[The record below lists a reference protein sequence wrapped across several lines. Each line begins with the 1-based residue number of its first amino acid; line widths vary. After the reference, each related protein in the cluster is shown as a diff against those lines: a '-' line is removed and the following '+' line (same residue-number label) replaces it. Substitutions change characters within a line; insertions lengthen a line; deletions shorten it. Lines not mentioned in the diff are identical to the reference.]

1 MKTTPVK
8 GTNDYTPIEAE
19 IRDYL
24 QGQILAVYRKYGFE
38 RIVTPAIEDS
48 ENLDKSE
55 GGDNLNL
62 VFKIMKRG
70 DKLESAL
77 NKGQFDQLADM
88 GLRYDLT
95 LPLCRYVANNQGK
108 LVYPFKVIQ
117 MGSVYRA
124 ERPQKGR
131 LREFTQCD
139 IDVIGSTSPNIEIE
153 LLHVVSEALISIG
166 LKQFTIKVNDRRV
179 LKSMLQGFGFAEA
192 DLDSVSISF
201 DKLDKIGVSGVC
213 DELAEKG
220 FQAEAIENFRE
231 NLNKGGFKLEDIV
244 EHIEDKE
251 VGRNLKYIIDESSKI
266 AEENS
271 RKFKDVSVR
280 VVFDPSL
287 VRGQGYYTGTVFEVE
302 SDEFKGSISGGGRYD
317 NLIGKFIKEDVPAVG
332 ISIGFERIFSILMA
346 SGFQI
351 PDQKPKVVMFYEPA
365 QFPEAFRKAEEL
377 RERYTIN
384 LLERPKKMGP
394 YLNKLKEKDVTGF
407 INFGVS
413 DEVNQLG

>member
-1 MKTTPVK
+1 MRTAPVK
-8 GTNDYTPIEAE
+8 GTNDYHAMEAE

-24 QGQILAVYRKYGFE
+24 QNQILAAYRKYGFE
-38 RIVTPAIEDS
+38 RIVTPVIEDS

-70 DKLESAL
+70 EKLESAIRSGDP
-77 NKGQFDQLADM
+77 NEIADM

-117 MGSVYRA
+117 MGTVYRA

-139 IDVIGSTSPNIEIE
+139 IDVMGSSSPNIEIE
-153 LLHVVSEALISIG
+153 LLHVVSEALIASGI
-166 LKQFTIKVNDRRV
+166 KKFTIKVNDRKV
-179 LKSMLQGFGFAEA
+179 LRSLLKGMGFQEE
-192 DLDSVSISF
+192 DLDSVSITF
-201 DKLDKIGVSGVC
+201 DKLDKIGIEGIAA
-213 DELAEKG
+213 ELTEKG
-220 FQAEAIENFRE
+220 FAGEAIQ
-231 NLNKGGFKLEDIV
+231 NLKEHLESGGFSLEELANRLEDQESI
-244 EHIEDKE
+244 
-251 VGRNLKYIIDESSKI
+251 GNLKYIIEESARI
-266 AEENS
+266 AEANS
-271 RKFKDVSVR
+271 ARYDDAAYR

-302 SDEFKGSISGGGRYD
+302 SDEFRGSIAGGGRYD
-317 NLIGKFIKEDVPAVG
+317 NLIGKFINEDVPAVG
-332 ISIGFERIFSILMA
+332 ISIGFERIFSILMS

-351 PDQKPKVVMFYEPA
+351 PDQKQRIAMFYAPEEFPA
-365 QFPEAFRKAEEL
+365 AFKKAESL
-377 RERYTIN
+377 RDTYTVS

-394 YLNKLKEKDVTGF
+394 YLDKLKDKGVTGF
-407 INFGVS
+407 INFGAS
-413 DEVNQLG
+413 DEVNELT

>member
-1 MKTTPVK
+1 MRTAPVK
-8 GTNDYTPIEAE
+8 GTNDYHAMEAE

-24 QGQILAVYRKYGFE
+24 QNQILAAYRKYGFE
-38 RIVTPAIEDS
+38 RIVTPVIEDS

-70 DKLESAL
+70 EKLESAIRSGDP
-77 NKGQFDQLADM
+77 NEIADM

-117 MGSVYRA
+117 MGTVYRA

-139 IDVIGSTSPNIEIE
+139 IDVMGSSSPNIEIE
-153 LLHVVSEALISIG
+153 LLHVVSEALIASGI
-166 LKQFTIKVNDRRV
+166 KKFTIKVNDRKV
-179 LKSMLQGFGFAEA
+179 LRSLLKGMGFQEE
-192 DLDSVSISF
+192 DLDSVSITF
-201 DKLDKIGVSGVC
+201 DKLDKIGIEGIAA
-213 DELAEKG
+213 ELTEKG
-220 FQAEAIENFRE
+220 FAGEAIQ
-231 NLNKGGFKLEDIV
+231 NLKKNLESGGFSLEELANRLEDQESI
-244 EHIEDKE
+244 
-251 VGRNLKYIIDESSKI
+251 GNLKYIIEESARI
-266 AEENS
+266 AEANS
-271 RKFKDVSVR
+271 ARYDDAAYR

-302 SDEFKGSISGGGRYD
+302 SDEFRGSIAGGGRYD
-317 NLIGKFIKEDVPAVG
+317 NLIGKFINEDVPAVG
-332 ISIGFERIFSILMA
+332 ISIGFERIFSILMS

-351 PDQKPKVVMFYEPA
+351 PDQKQRIAMFYAPEEFPA
-365 QFPEAFRKAEEL
+365 AFKKAESL
-377 RERYTIN
+377 RDTYTVS

-394 YLNKLKEKDVTGF
+394 YLDKLKDKGVTGF
-407 INFGVS
+407 INFGAS
-413 DEVNQLG
+413 DEVNELT